1 VDLPD
6 RQLLDAAPDAMLVV
20 DDSGTIVLVNRQTES
35 LFGYSRAELTGRP
48 VETLLPERFRSL
60 HPQHR
65 RDFLDS
71 PRVRSMGEGREL
83 YGCRKDGTEFPVE
96 ISLSPI
102 TSDGSRFVVSVIR
115 DVTAHKRVEQSVLEA
130 LKRSE
135 SRLTEA
141 QRIAHL
147 GNWELN
153 LITDELIWSDEIYRI
168 FEIDPERFGASYDAF
183 LDAIH
188 PDDREEVNNAYS
200 ESVRNKTPYEIVHR
214 LLMPDGRV
222 KWVQE
227 RCKTDYDDAG
237 NPVRSVGTVLDVTV
251 QKNAEDALQRAHDR
265 LEDRVAERTAELSQA
280 MLDLKGSEERFREL
294 FENAGDLI
302 QSVCPDGS
310 FLYVNPAWCRTL
322 GYSEQEVAN
331 LNMLDVVHPDDHEHC
346 LSAFRRVMAGEYVDD
361 IEARF
366 VTKSGDTVLVEGSVS
381 CNVKDEAPVSTRAI
395 FHDVTRRVAAERS
408 MQEAK
413 ELAENATATKSRF
426 LAAASHDL
434 RQPLQSIGLYLSV
447 LNRQLAESKE
457 ALEISDKMHMS
468 INVMGELLDALLD
481 ISKLD
486 SGAVEPEMRDVRLD
500 EMLERIVTNNIQQA
514 HGKGLELSLVSDVS
528 VVHSDQALLERVIEN
543 FVTNAIR
550 YTKQGS
556 VSITSSR
563 EGDIAR
569 IAVKDTGIGIPEDQV
584 DKVFEEY
591 YQLDNNV
598 RDRCKGLGLGLSIVK
613 HIGRLLDHPL
623 RVSSEPGVG
632 SIFSVEVP
640 LGTEEVISETP
651 TSEKSSGSEREI
663 VVLFIDDDPAIV
675 DATTMLLDVS
685 GFEVHAA
692 QSGEDA
698 MNHIADGIRPDI
710 VISDYR
716 LPGDNGVEVVRKVRQ
731 STGKEL
737 PTVLITGDTSARE
750 ISEANL
756 PRCIVLHKPVD
767 TDRLISLIEDL
778 T

>member
-1 VDLPD
+1 
-6 RQLLDAAPDAMLVV
+6 
-20 DDSGTIVLVNRQTES
+20 
-35 LFGYSRAELTGRP
+35 
-48 VETLLPERFRSL
+48 
-60 HPQHR
+60 
-65 RDFLDS
+65 
-71 PRVRSMGEGREL
+71 
-83 YGCRKDGTEFPVE
+83 
-96 ISLSPI
+96 
-102 TSDGSRFVVSVIR
+102 
-115 DVTAHKRVEQSVLEA
+115 
-130 LKRSE
+130 
-135 SRLTEA
+135 
-141 QRIAHL
+141 
-147 GNWELN
+147 
-153 LITDELIWSDEIYRI
+153 
-168 FEIDPERFGASYDAF
+168 
-183 LDAIH
+183 
-188 PDDREEVNNAYS
+188 
-200 ESVRNKTPYEIVHR
+200 
-214 LLMPDGRV
+214 
-222 KWVQE
+222 
-227 RCKTDYDDAG
+227 
-237 NPVRSVGTVLDVTV
+237 
-251 QKNAEDALQRAHDR
+251 
-265 LEDRVAERTAELSQA
+265 
-280 MLDLKGSEERFREL
+280 
-294 FENAGDLI
+294 
-302 QSVCPDGS
+302 
-310 FLYVNPAWCRTL
+310 
-322 GYSEQEVAN
+322 
-331 LNMLDVVHPDDHEHC
+331 
-346 LSAFRRVMAGEYVDD
+346 
-361 IEARF
+361 
-366 VTKSGDTVLVEGSVS
+366 
-381 CNVKDEAPVSTRAI
+381 
-395 FHDVTRRVAAERS
+395 

-447 LNRQLAESKE
+447 LNRKLADSRE
-457 ALEISDKMHMS
+457 ALDISDKMRIS

-486 SGAVEPEMRDVRLD
+486 SGSVEPEMRDVRLD
-500 EMLERIVTNNIQQA
+500 EMLDRIVTNNIQQA
-514 HGKGLELSLVSDVS
+514 HAKGLELSLASEVS

-563 EGDIAR
+563 AGDVAR
-569 IAVKDTGIGIPEDQV
+569 IAVKDTGVGIPEDQV

-598 RDRCKGLGLGLSIVK
+598 RDRRKGLGLGLSIVK

-623 RVSSEPGVG
+623 RVTSEPGVG

-640 LGTEEVISETP
+640 LGTEDVISETP